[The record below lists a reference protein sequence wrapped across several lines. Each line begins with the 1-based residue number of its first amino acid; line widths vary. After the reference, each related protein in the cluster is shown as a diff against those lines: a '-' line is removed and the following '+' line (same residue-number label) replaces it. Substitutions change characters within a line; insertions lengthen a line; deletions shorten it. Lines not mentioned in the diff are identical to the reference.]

1 MSASSSKT
9 NAYAKLANDDE
20 DTTFWESENTGAG
33 EWLMLDLGINKT
45 VTGITI
51 KEASTQ
57 IKDWTLDYWENDQW
71 VELISDSEIG
81 AEKTVNFDIIT
92 TRKIRLNVVNMLAGQ
107 ESASASIT
115 AFEIEP
121 GPLELPAN
129 NFTIETVGETC
140 IDKQNGKVVINANAT
155 FNYIV
160 TINGESYNFTNTHTI
175 DNLSPETYD
184 LCIAVDGEDYEQCYQ
199 VTIEG
204 GVTLTGKI
212 AVVKQSAQVSVESGV
227 APYSVY
233 KNGQQIME
241 TYQSN
246 FSVNVSHGD
255 ELQIK
260 SKDACQGEL
269 VKTINLLENVKAY
282 PNPSSGVFE
291 IYMPNNLKTV
301 EMLIYNIHSQLIDVK
316 TYTLNAGKLQLNI
329 EDKPNGIY
337 FAKVNVEKPVF
348 LKLIKK

>member
-1 MSASSSKT
+1 
-9 NAYAKLANDDE
+9 
-20 DTTFWESENTGAG
+20 
-33 EWLMLDLGINKT
+33 MLDLGINKT

-51 KEASTQ
+51 KEASTR
-57 IKDWTLDYWENDQW
+57 IKDWTLDYWDNDQW

-92 TRKIRLNVVNMLAGQ
+92 TRKIRLNVVNMLSGQ

-115 AFEIEP
+115 AFEIVP

-129 NFTIETVGETC
+129 NFTIETIGETC
-140 IDKQNGKVVINANAT
+140 TGKNNGSVVINADASY
-155 FNYIV
+155 NYMAS
-160 TINGESYNFTNTHTI
+160 INGTNYNFTDAYTI
-175 DNLSPETYD
+175 PDLAPGVYD
-184 LCIAVDGEDYEQCYQ
+184 LCITVDGEDFQQCYQ

-204 GVTLTGKI
+204 GVSLTGKI
-212 AVVKQSAQVSVESGV
+212 AVVKQSVQVSVESGA

-233 KNGQQIME
+233 SNGQQIME

-246 FSVNVSHGD
+246 FSINVNHGD
-255 ELQIK
+255 KLQIK

-269 VKTINLLENVKAY
+269 LKTINLFENIKAY
-282 PNPSSGVFE
+282 PNPSSGQFE

-301 EMLIYNIHSQLIDVK
+301 EMFIYNIHSQLIDVK

-337 FAKVNVEKPVF
+337 FAKINVEKPVF